1 MGDPYRK
8 RPMMSQ
14 EPSMGDPYRKRS
26 MTHGYEYKNCDG
38 DCSPLLKLTVP
49 DYVCGSL
56 LGRGGSQ
63 LKEFIS
69 QNGGNIRI
77 SNPGD
82 RYVCTLNVLKCGG
95 PKMEKNAQGYQVKI
109 TICRWTLI
117 LKLVYNQ
124 FLLIMTP
131 VQDSPFLF
139 NFLLI
144 ETPPSFVLN

>member
-14 EPSMGDPYRKRS
+14 EPSMGDPYRERLMMSQEPSMGNPYRKRS

-82 RYVCTLNVLKCGG
+82 RYPGTDERKDCTHR
-95 PKMEKNAQGYQVKI
+95 Q
-109 TICRWTLI
+109 
-117 LKLVYNQ
+117 
-124 FLLIMTP
+124 
-131 VQDSPFLF
+131 
-139 NFLLI
+139 
-144 ETPPSFVLN
+144 